1 MKEDKTLSVLC
12 FDLQSCPQSSISVFY
27 YKKKLAIYNLTVC
40 EVKDMEGYC
49 LLWHEG
55 IAGRRGNVIASALVT
70 ALEKIA
76 QDRPNVKHIILWSD
90 SCVAQNKNSHMSS
103 ALLNF
108 LKENPQIT
116 TIKQK
121 FQEPGHSCVQ
131 QVDSIHSVLDKRL
144 KGQELHSF
152 LSVTRAI
159 IKAKQRKPY
168 KITQLQRKNFKNFK
182 KLAQAATVNAIPY
195 AKVKELVYTNTCGTI
210 KHKNNHTKDLLFT
223 ETEIF
228 KQIKSSKN
236 AKKGTLQKLPIPQED
251 EVPPRITEDKKKHIK
266 FTYKFLSTEDKAF
279 WNATFK

>member
-1 MKEDKTLSVLC
+1 LKIKKRKNANSEQDQQNYQKHIAEKNFAREEKRNDCERMKEDKTLSMLC
-12 FDLQSCPQSSISVFY
+12 FDLQSVIPCPQSSISVFY

-40 EVKDMEGYC
+40 EVKDMEGHC

-55 IAGRRGNVIASALVT
+55 IAGRTGNVIASALVT

-76 QDRPNVKHIILWSD
+76 QDRPNVKHILWSD

-108 LKENPQIT
+108 LKENLQVT

-131 QVDSIHSVLDKRL
+131 QVDNVHSVLDKRL

-168 KITQLQRKNFKNFK
+168 KIIQLQRKNFKNFK
-182 KLAQAATVNAIPY
+182 KLAYTFLAA
-195 AKVKELVYTNTCGTI
+195 
-210 KHKNNHTKDLLFT
+210 KNVM
-223 ETEIF
+223 IC
-228 KQIKSSKN
+228 
-236 AKKGTLQKLPIPQED
+236 TLQL
-251 EVPPRITEDKKKHIK
+251 
-266 FTYKFLSTEDKAF
+266 F
-279 WNATFK
+279 